1 MVQIALDTN
10 TIIDYSKFL
19 EGYLNNTIT
28 KDDIN
33 NLVED
38 KNKYVNDLINN
49 LDTFFNNPVIK
60 NLNFSSR
67 NFPDY
72 YAINQMYVD
81 MIKSGNLKESQ
92 QDILINQLKSNYKNF
107 CKNYSK
113 LVNYDHVN
121 KKTIKN
127 PILEQK
133 VALAITNSSDDYE
146 TINKQLNDV
155 SYKSE
160 LTRMFDLGKG
170 KDPKVQF
177 IITSYVEEELFTHIL
192 NSKENI
198 EASLNWSKSNPIKT
212 YNETIIR
219 DIMKNCSLY
228 KFSEKAK
235 ERVEILAKAM
245 TQPYGKNRGV
255 DDKHNAH
262 GDLGDSACVAGAQC
276 IGKVFVSRN
285 ITDLRGKGININQVD
300 HNKIAREYLVEKEKT
315 KKYVPLSNDHI
326 EVAINPEVKH
336 KSLESSTME
345 KIEQFRNNDIYNT
358 IINRIEEAVC
368 EAGRQSQILTPVE
381 LIEEVND
388 NKIEEKP
395 ELLGLEVTLT
405 QENIHKVEDDNR
417 QYQSIYDINYA
428 ETQQQAKLDNTSP
441 QTSNTD
447 MGMGGR

>member
-10 TIIDYSKFL
+10 TIIDYSVYIEKNGGQFSKTQIESL
-19 EGYLNNTIT
+19 KNQ
-28 KDDIN
+28 KIN
-33 NLVED
+33 F
-38 KNKYVNDLINN
+38 VNVLINN
-49 LDTFFNNPVIK
+49 LDTFFNDSTIK
-60 NLNFSSR
+60 NINFSSR

-81 MIKSGNLKESQ
+81 MMKSGNLKESQ

-113 LVNYDHVN
+113 LVNYDPVSKKRVKNDKLLRLVN
-121 KKTIKN
+121 KRIENNDDAYKD
-127 PILEQK
+127 
-133 VALAITNSSDDYE
+133 ITNK
-146 TINKQLNDV
+146 IHDV

-198 EASLNWSKSNPIKT
+198 DASLNWSKSNPNKT

-315 KKYVPLSNDHI
+315 KKYVPLAKDHT

-358 IINRIEEAVC
+358 IINRIEETVC
-368 EAGRQSQILTPVE
+368 EADRQSQILTPVE
-381 LIEEVND
+381 LIEEVKD

-405 QENIHKVEDDNR
+405 QENVHKVEDDNR

>member
-10 TIIDYSKFL
+10 TIIDYSVYIEKNGGQFSKTQIESLKNQKIKF
-19 EGYLNNTIT
+19 
-28 KDDIN
+28 
-33 NLVED
+33 V
-38 KNKYVNDLINN
+38 NKLINN

-60 NLNFSSR
+60 NLNFSSSS
-67 NFPDY
+67 FPDY

-81 MIKSGNLKESQ
+81 MMKSGNLKESQ
-92 QDILINQLKSNYKNF
+92 QDIVVKQLKSNYKNF
-107 CKNYSK
+107 GKNYAK
-113 LVNYDHVN
+113 LANYDPVSKKKVKNDKLQKSVNDIIDYN
-121 KKTIKN
+121 KKSYENI
-127 PILEQK
+127 
-133 VALAITNSSDDYE
+133 NS
-146 TINKQLNDV
+146 NLHDV

-170 KDPKVQF
+170 KEPKVQF

-315 KKYVPLSNDHI
+315 KKYVPLAKDHI

-358 IINRIEEAVC
+358 IINRIEKTVC

-428 ETQQQAKLDNTSP
+428 DTQQQTKLDNTTP

>member
-10 TIIDYSKFL
+10 TIIDYSVYIEKNGGQFSKTQIESL
-19 EGYLNNTIT
+19 KNQ
-28 KDDIN
+28 KIN
-33 NLVED
+33 F
-38 KNKYVNDLINN
+38 VNELINN
-49 LDTFFNNPVIK
+49 LDTFFNDSTIK
-60 NLNFSSR
+60 NINFSSR

-81 MIKSGNLKESQ
+81 MMKSGNLKESQ

-113 LVNYDHVN
+113 LVNYDPVSKKRVQNDKLLRLVN
-121 KKTIKN
+121 KRIENNDDAYKD
-127 PILEQK
+127 
-133 VALAITNSSDDYE
+133 ITNKIHE
-146 TINKQLNDV
+146 V

-198 EASLNWSKSNPIKT
+198 DASLNWSKSNPIKT

-262 GDLGDSACVAGAQC
+262 GNLGDSACVAGAQC

-300 HNKIAREYLVEKEKT
+300 HNKIAREYLVEKEKS
-315 KKYVPLSNDHI
+315 KKYVPLAKDHT

-358 IINRIEEAVC
+358 IINRIEETVC

-381 LIEEVND
+381 LIEEVKD

>member
-10 TIIDYSKFL
+10 TIIDYSVYIEKNGGQFSKTQIESLKNQKIKF
-19 EGYLNNTIT
+19 
-28 KDDIN
+28 
-33 NLVED
+33 V
-38 KNKYVNDLINN
+38 NKLINN

-60 NLNFSSR
+60 NLNFSSSS
-67 NFPDY
+67 FPDY

-92 QDILINQLKSNYKNF
+92 QDIVVKQLKSNYKNF
-107 CKNYSK
+107 GKNYAK
-113 LVNYDHVN
+113 LANYDPVSKKKVKNDKLQKSVNDIIDYN
-121 KKTIKN
+121 KKSYENI
-127 PILEQK
+127 
-133 VALAITNSSDDYE
+133 NSNLHE
-146 TINKQLNDV
+146 V

-198 EASLNWSKSNPIKT
+198 DASLNWSKSNPIKT

-300 HNKIAREYLVEKEKT
+300 HNKIAREYLVEKEKA
-315 KKYVPLSNDHI
+315 KKYVPLAKDHT

-358 IINRIEEAVC
+358 IINRIEETVC

-381 LIEEVND
+381 LIEEVKD

-405 QENIHKVEDDNR
+405 QENVHKVEDDNR

-428 ETQQQAKLDNTSP
+428 ETQQQTKLDNTTP

>member
-10 TIIDYSKFL
+10 TIIDYSVYIEKNGGQFSKTQIESLKNQKIKF
-19 EGYLNNTIT
+19 
-28 KDDIN
+28 
-33 NLVED
+33 V
-38 KNKYVNDLINN
+38 NKLINN

-60 NLNFSSR
+60 NLNFSSSS
-67 NFPDY
+67 FPDY

-92 QDILINQLKSNYKNF
+92 QDIVVKQLKSNYKNF
-107 CKNYSK
+107 GKNYAK
-113 LVNYDHVN
+113 LANYDPVSKKKVKNDKLQKSVNDIIDYN
-121 KKTIKN
+121 KKSYENI
-127 PILEQK
+127 
-133 VALAITNSSDDYE
+133 NSNLHE
-146 TINKQLNDV
+146 V

-198 EASLNWSKSNPIKT
+198 DASLNWSKSNPIKT

-300 HNKIAREYLVEKEKT
+300 HNKIAREYLVEKEKA
-315 KKYVPLSNDHI
+315 KKYVPLAKDHT

-358 IINRIEEAVC
+358 IINRIEETVC

-381 LIEEVND
+381 LIEEVKD

-405 QENIHKVEDDNR
+405 QENVHKVEDDNR

>member
-10 TIIDYSKFL
+10 TIIDYSVYIEKNGGQFSKTQIESL
-19 EGYLNNTIT
+19 KNQ
-28 KDDIN
+28 KIN
-33 NLVED
+33 F
-38 KNKYVNDLINN
+38 VNELINN
-49 LDTFFNNPVIK
+49 LDTFFNDSTIK
-60 NLNFSSR
+60 NINFSSR

-81 MIKSGNLKESQ
+81 MMKSGNLKESQ

-113 LVNYDHVN
+113 LVNYDPVSKKRVKNDKLLRLVN
-121 KKTIKN
+121 KRIENNDDAYKD
-127 PILEQK
+127 
-133 VALAITNSSDDYE
+133 VTNKIHE
-146 TINKQLNDV
+146 V

-198 EASLNWSKSNPIKT
+198 DASLNWSKSNPIKT

-262 GDLGDSACVAGAQC
+262 GNLGDSACVAGAQC

-300 HNKIAREYLVEKEKT
+300 HNKIAREYLVEKEKA
-315 KKYVPLSNDHI
+315 KKYVPLAKDHI

-358 IINRIEEAVC
+358 IINRIEETVC

-381 LIEEVND
+381 LIEEVKD

-405 QENIHKVEDDNR
+405 QENVHKVEDDNR

>member
-10 TIIDYSKFL
+10 TIIDYSVYIEKNGGQFSKTQIESLKNQKIKF
-19 EGYLNNTIT
+19 
-28 KDDIN
+28 
-33 NLVED
+33 V
-38 KNKYVNDLINN
+38 NKLINN

-60 NLNFSSR
+60 NLNFSSSS
-67 NFPDY
+67 FPDY

-92 QDILINQLKSNYKNF
+92 QDIVVNQLKSNYKNF
-107 CKNYSK
+107 GKNYAK
-113 LVNYDHVN
+113 LANYDPVSKKKVKNDKLQKSVNDIIDYN
-121 KKTIKN
+121 KKSYENI
-127 PILEQK
+127 
-133 VALAITNSSDDYE
+133 NSNLHE
-146 TINKQLNDV
+146 V

-198 EASLNWSKSNPIKT
+198 DASLNWSKSNPIKT

-300 HNKIAREYLVEKEKT
+300 HNKIAREYLVEKEKA
-315 KKYVPLSNDHI
+315 KKYVPLAKDHI

-336 KSLESSTME
+336 KTLESSTME

-358 IINRIEEAVC
+358 IINRIEETVC

-381 LIEEVND
+381 LIEEVKD

-428 ETQQQAKLDNTSP
+428 ETQQQTKLDNTSP

>member
-10 TIIDYSKFL
+10 TIIDYSVYIEKNGGQFSKTQIESLKNQKIKF
-19 EGYLNNTIT
+19 
-28 KDDIN
+28 
-33 NLVED
+33 V
-38 KNKYVNDLINN
+38 NKLINN

-60 NLNFSSR
+60 NLNFSSSS
-67 NFPDY
+67 FPDY

-92 QDILINQLKSNYKNF
+92 QDIVVKQLKSNYKNF
-107 CKNYSK
+107 GKNYAK
-113 LVNYDHVN
+113 LANYDPVSKKKVKNDKLQKSVNDIIDYN
-121 KKTIKN
+121 KKSYENI
-127 PILEQK
+127 
-133 VALAITNSSDDYE
+133 NSNLHE
-146 TINKQLNDV
+146 V

-198 EASLNWSKSNPIKT
+198 DASLNWSKSNPIKT

-245 TQPYGKNRGV
+245 PQPYGKNRGV

-300 HNKIAREYLVEKEKT
+300 HNKIAREYLVEKEKA
-315 KKYVPLSNDHI
+315 KKYVPLAKDHT

-345 KIEQFRNNDIYNT
+345 KIEQLEIMIYT
-358 IINRIEEAVC
+358 
-368 EAGRQSQILTPVE
+368 T
-381 LIEEVND
+381 
-388 NKIEEKP
+388 
-395 ELLGLEVTLT
+395 LLSTE
-405 QENIHKVEDDNR
+405 
-417 QYQSIYDINYA
+417 
-428 ETQQQAKLDNTSP
+428 
-441 QTSNTD
+441 
-447 MGMGGR
+447 

>member
-10 TIIDYSKFL
+10 TIIDYSVYIEKNGGQFSKTQIESL
-19 EGYLNNTIT
+19 KNQ
-28 KDDIN
+28 KIN
-33 NLVED
+33 F
-38 KNKYVNDLINN
+38 VNELINN
-49 LDTFFNNPVIK
+49 LDTFFNDSAIK
-60 NLNFSSR
+60 NINFSSR

-92 QDILINQLKSNYKNF
+92 QDIVVNQLKSNYKNF

-113 LVNYDHVN
+113 LINYDPIKH
-121 KKTIKN
+121 KKNNNPIAELFIKN
-127 PILEQK
+127 IIDGNNK
-133 VALAITNSSDDYE
+133 VFDVITANLHE
-146 TINKQLNDV
+146 V

-198 EASLNWSKSNPIKT
+198 DASLNWSKSNPIKT

-300 HNKIAREYLVEKEKT
+300 HNKIAREYLVEKEKA
-315 KKYVPLSNDHI
+315 KKYVPLAKDHT

-358 IINRIEEAVC
+358 IINRIEETVC

-381 LIEEVND
+381 LIEEVKD

-405 QENIHKVEDDNR
+405 QENVHKVEDDNR

-428 ETQQQAKLDNTSP
+428 ETQQQAKLDNTSS

>member
-10 TIIDYSKFL
+10 TIIDYSVYIEKNGGKFSKTQIESL
-19 EGYLNNTIT
+19 KNQ
-28 KDDIN
+28 KIN
-33 NLVED
+33 F
-38 KNKYVNDLINN
+38 VNELINN
-49 LDTFFNNPVIK
+49 LDTFFNDSTIK
-60 NLNFSSR
+60 NINFSSR

-81 MIKSGNLKESQ
+81 MMKSGNLKESQ

-113 LVNYDHVN
+113 LVNYDPVSKKRVKNDKLLRLVN
-121 KKTIKN
+121 KRIENNDDAYKD
-127 PILEQK
+127 
-133 VALAITNSSDDYE
+133 ITNKIHE
-146 TINKQLNDV
+146 V

-262 GDLGDSACVAGAQC
+262 GNLGDSACVAGAQC

-300 HNKIAREYLVEKEKT
+300 HNKIAREYLVEKEKS
-315 KKYVPLSNDHI
+315 KKYVPLAKDHI

-358 IINRIEEAVC
+358 IINRIEETVC

-381 LIEEVND
+381 LIEEVKD

-441 QTSNTD
+441 QTSNTY
-447 MGMGGR
+447 MSLGGR

>member
-10 TIIDYSKFL
+10 TIIDYSVYIEKNGGQFSKTQIESL
-19 EGYLNNTIT
+19 KNQ
-28 KDDIN
+28 KIN
-33 NLVED
+33 F
-38 KNKYVNDLINN
+38 VNELINN
-49 LDTFFNNPVIK
+49 LDTFFNDSTIK
-60 NLNFSSR
+60 NINFSSR

-81 MIKSGNLKESQ
+81 MMKSGNLKESQ

-113 LVNYDHVN
+113 LVNYDPVSKKRVKNDKLLRLVN
-121 KKTIKN
+121 KRIENNDDAYKD
-127 PILEQK
+127 
-133 VALAITNSSDDYE
+133 ITNKIHE
-146 TINKQLNDV
+146 V

-198 EASLNWSKSNPIKT
+198 DASLNWSKSNPIKT

-262 GDLGDSACVAGAQC
+262 GNLGDSACVAGAQC

-300 HNKIAREYLVEKEKT
+300 HNKIAREYLVEKEKS
-315 KKYVPLSNDHI
+315 KKYVPLAKDHI

-358 IINRIEEAVC
+358 IINRIEETVC

-381 LIEEVND
+381 LIEEVKD

-447 MGMGGR
+447 MSMGGR

>member
-60 NLNFSSR
+60 NLNFSSSS
-67 NFPDY
+67 FPDY

-92 QDILINQLKSNYKNF
+92 QDIVVKQLKSNYKNF
-107 CKNYSK
+107 GKNYAK
-113 LVNYDHVN
+113 LANYDPVSKKKVKNDKLQKSVNDIIDYN
-121 KKTIKN
+121 KKSYENI
-127 PILEQK
+127 
-133 VALAITNSSDDYE
+133 NSNLHE
-146 TINKQLNDV
+146 V

-198 EASLNWSKSNPIKT
+198 DASLNWSKSNPIKT

-262 GDLGDSACVAGAQC
+262 GDLGGSACVAGAQC

-300 HNKIAREYLVEKEKT
+300 HNKIAREYLVEKEKA
-315 KKYVPLSNDHI
+315 KKYVPLAKDHT

-358 IINRIEEAVC
+358 IINRIEETVC

-381 LIEEVND
+381 LIEEVKD

-395 ELLGLEVTLT
+395 ELLGLAVTLT
-405 QENIHKVEDDNR
+405 QENVHKVEDDNR